1 MTVRAVVVA
10 DRDGRTAGE
19 VADAPDP
26 EAGVGEVLLE
36 VDLSSLN
43 YKDAMAV
50 AGRPG
55 ILRGLPK
62 TAGIDAVGR
71 LPDGRSVVVTGAG
84 LGERRDG
91 GLAER
96 VAVDPAWIVEVPM
109 PFTPQHA
116 AAIGTAGVTAALSV
130 LRLQRLAPPPG
141 PVLVTGAGGG
151 VGGFAVALLA
161 ASGFEVV
168 ASTGRPEQLGAHLR
182 GLGASDVVPRLD
194 AETGKPLQSQR
205 WAAVVDSVGGA
216 PLVNAIAQT
225 VADGVVTACGLAAS
239 AELPGTVLP
248 FILRGVTLAGV
259 DSVAISADTRLAAW
273 ALLAERCPPGAV
285 ETMTERVIGLAGV
298 PAAAEDLLAGRVRG
312 RIVVDVRA

>member
-10 DRDGRTAGE
+10 DRQGATSGA

-26 EAGVGEVLLE
+26 EAGPGEVLLDVE
-36 VDLSSLN
+36 FSSLN

-71 LPDGRSVVVTGAG
+71 TPDGRIVVVTGAG

-96 VAVDPAWIVEVPM
+96 VAVDPSWAVDVPM

-130 LRLQRLAPPPG
+130 LRLQRLAPPAG

-161 ASGFEVV
+161 AAGFDVV
-168 ASTGRPEQLGAHLR
+168 ASTGRQDRLGDHLRRLGA
-182 GLGASDVVPRLD
+182 AEVVPRLD
-194 AETGKPLQSQR
+194 AEVGKPLQSQR

-216 PLVNAIAQT
+216 PLVNAIAQS
-225 VADGVVTACGLAAS
+225 VPGGVVTACGLAAS
-239 AELPGTVLP
+239 SDLPGTVLP

-259 DSVAISADTRLAAW
+259 DSVAISPETRLAAW
-273 ALLAERCPPGAV
+273 ALLAEHCSPDVVDR
-285 ETMTERVIGLAGV
+285 MTERVIGMAEV
-298 PAAAEDLLAGRVRG
+298 PTAADEVLAGRVRG
-312 RIVVDVRA
+312 RIVVDVRR

>member
-168 ASTGRPEQLGAHLR
+168 ASTGRTEQLGDHLR

-194 AETGKPLQSQR
+194 AE
-205 WAAVVDSVGGA
+205 
-216 PLVNAIAQT
+216 
-225 VADGVVTACGLAAS
+225 
-239 AELPGTVLP
+239 PGRP
-248 FILRGVTLAGV
+248 
-259 DSVAISADTRLAAW
+259 
-273 ALLAERCPPGAV
+273 
-285 ETMTERVIGLAGV
+285 
-298 PAAAEDLLAGRVRG
+298 
-312 RIVVDVRA
+312 

>member
-1 MTVRAVVVA
+1 MRAVVVA
-10 DRDGRTAGE
+10 DRQGGTAGA
-19 VADAPDP
+19 VTDVPDP
-26 EAGVGEVLLE
+26 QAGPGEVLLDVE
-36 VDLSSLN
+36 LSSLN

-71 LPDGRSVVVTGAG
+71 TPDGRTVVVTGAG

-96 VAVDPAWIVEVPM
+96 VAVDPSWAVDVPM
-109 PFTPQHA
+109 PFTPRHA

-168 ASTGRPEQLGAHLR
+168 ASTGRQDRLGDHLRRLGA
-182 GLGASDVVPRLD
+182 AEVVPRLD
-194 AETGKPLQSQR
+194 AEVGKPLQSQR
-205 WAAVVDSVGGA
+205 WAAVVDSVGGG

-225 VADGVVTACGLAAS
+225 VPGGVVAACGLAAS
-239 AELPGTVLP
+239 ADLPGTVLP
-248 FILRGVTLAGV
+248 FILRGVTLTGI
-259 DSVAISADTRLAAW
+259 DSVAISAETRLAAW
-273 ALLAERCPPGAV
+273 ALLAEHCSPDLV
-285 ETMTERVIGLAGV
+285 DVMTERVIGMAEV
-298 PAAAEDLLAGRVRG
+298 PAAADEVLAGRVRG
-312 RIVVDVRA
+312 RIVVDVRR

>member
-1 MTVRAVVVA
+1 VTVRAVVVA
-10 DRDGRTAGE
+10 DRQGGAAGA
-19 VADAPDP
+19 VTDAPDP
-26 EAGVGEVLLE
+26 EAGPGELLLDVE
-36 VDLSSLN
+36 FSSLN

-55 ILRGLPK
+55 VLRGLPK
-62 TAGIDAVGR
+62 TAGIDAIGR
-71 LPDGRSVVVTGAG
+71 TPDGRTVVVTGAG

-96 VAVDPAWIVEVPM
+96 VAVDPSWAVDVPM
-109 PFTPQHA
+109 PFTSQHA

-130 LRLQRLAPPPG
+130 LRLQRLAPPAG

-168 ASTGRPEQLGAHLR
+168 ASTGRQDRLGDHLRRLGATE
-182 GLGASDVVPRLD
+182 VVPRLD
-194 AETGKPLQSQR
+194 AEVGKPVQSQR

-225 VADGVVTACGLAAS
+225 VPDGVVTACGLAAS
-239 AELPGTVLP
+239 ADLPGTVLP

-259 DSVAISADTRLAAW
+259 DSVAISPETRLAAW
-273 ALLAERCPPGAV
+273 ALLAEHCAPDLV
-285 ETMTERVIGLAGV
+285 DMMTERVIGMAEV
-298 PAAAEDLLAGRVRG
+298 PAAAEEVLAGRVRG
-312 RIVVDVRA
+312 RIVVDVRR

>member
-1 MTVRAVVVA
+1 VTVRAIVVA
-10 DRDGRTAGE
+10 DRDGRTAGRE
-19 VADAPDP
+19 IDAPDP
-26 EAGVGEVLLE
+26 EAGAGELLLE
-36 VDLSSLN
+36 VDFSSLN

-71 LPDGRSVVVTGAG
+71 TPDGRRVAVTGAG

-96 VAVDPAWIVEVPM
+96 VAIDPAWAVDVPM

-130 LRLQRLAPPPG
+130 LRLQRLAPPSG

-168 ASTGRPEQLGAHLR
+168 ASTGRADRLDGHLRRLGA
-182 GLGASDVVPRLD
+182 VEIVPRLD
-194 AETGKPLQSQR
+194 AEVGKPLQSQQ

-225 VADGVVTACGLAAS
+225 VQGGVVTACGLAAS
-239 AELPGTVLP
+239 PDLGGTVLP

-259 DSVAISADTRLAAW
+259 DSVAISAETRLAAW
-273 ALLAERCPPGAV
+273 ALLAEHCPPDVVDA
-285 ETMTERVIGLAGV
+285 MTERVVGMADV
-298 PAAAEDLLAGRVRG
+298 PAAADDVLAGRVRG
-312 RIVVDVRA
+312 RIVVDVRR

>member
-1 MTVRAVVVA
+1 VIVRAVVVA
-10 DRDGRTAGE
+10 ERDGRTAGA

-26 EAGVGEVLLE
+26 QAGAGELLLE
-36 VDLSSLN
+36 VDFSSLN
-43 YKDAMAV
+43 YKDAMAI

-71 LPDGRSVVVTGAG
+71 APDGRRVVVTGAG

-96 VAVDPAWIVEVPM
+96 VAVDPAWTVDVPM
-109 PFTPQHA
+109 PFRPQQA

-130 LRLQRLAPPPG
+130 LRLQRLAPPSG

-151 VGGFAVALLA
+151 VGGFAIALLA
-161 ASGFEVV
+161 AAGFEVV
-168 ASTGRPEQLGAHLR
+168 ASTGRVAELGAHLR
-182 GLGASDVVPRLD
+182 RLGASDVVPRLD
-194 AETGKPLQSQR
+194 ARAGKPLQPQR
-205 WAAVVDSVGGA
+205 WAAVVDSVGGI

-225 VADGVVTACGLAAS
+225 VQDGVVTACGLAAS
-239 AELPGTVLP
+239 PDLPGTVLP

-259 DSVAISADTRLAAW
+259 DSVAISPETRLAAW
-273 ALLAERCPPGAV
+273 ALLTEHCPPGTVDAL
-285 ETMTERVIGLAGV
+285 TERVIGMAEV
-298 PAAAEDLLAGRVRG
+298 PAAADDVLAGRVRG
-312 RIVVDVRA
+312 RIVVDIRR

>member
-1 MTVRAVVVA
+1 VSVRAVVVA
-10 DRDGRTAGE
+10 DRDGRTAGA

-26 EAGVGEVLLE
+26 EPAAGELLLE
-36 VDLSSLN
+36 VDFSSLN

-55 ILRGLPK
+55 ILRNLPR

-71 LPDGRSVVVTGAG
+71 RPDGRSVVVTGAG

-96 VAVDPAWIVEVPM
+96 VAIDPAWAVDVPM
-109 PFTPQHA
+109 PFTAQHA

-130 LRLQRLAPPPG
+130 LRLQRLGPPSG

-151 VGGFAVALLA
+151 VGGFAVVLLA

-168 ASTGRPEQLGAHLR
+168 ASTGRTEQLGDHLR

-194 AETGKPLQSQR
+194 AEPGRPLQSQR
-205 WAAVVDSVGGA
+205 WAAVVDTVGGA

-225 VADGVVTACGLAAS
+225 VQDGVVTACGLAAS
-239 AELPGTVLP
+239 SDLPGTVLP
-248 FILRGVTLAGV
+248 FILRGVTLAGI
-259 DSVAISADTRLAAW
+259 DSVAIRPETRLAAW
-273 ALLAERCPPGAV
+273 ALLAEACPPGVV
-285 ETMTERVIGLAGV
+285 EAMTERVVGLAEV
-298 PAAAEDLLAGRVRG
+298 PAAADDVLAGRVRG
-312 RIVVDVRA
+312 RVVVDVRR